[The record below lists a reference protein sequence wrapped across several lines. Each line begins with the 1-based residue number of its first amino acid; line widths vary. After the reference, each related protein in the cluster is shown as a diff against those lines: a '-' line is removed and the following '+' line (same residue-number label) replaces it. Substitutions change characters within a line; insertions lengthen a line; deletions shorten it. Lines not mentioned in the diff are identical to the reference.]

1 MTVKGDKPGNIEQP
15 KGREKAAQQ
24 ADYAERI
31 SKSELD
37 GVLKKLTGQKKPRSL
52 AEKFR
57 DAKWIGG
64 ADKNDPGDVLVRSAD
79 IDAARKKFGIPGP
92 RKPGN
97 AYGGWKD
104 KHGNPVDF
112 YRGDADRE
120 QPAGGSKIRGN
131 MPLGKLLDTLA
142 DDKTW
147 QKDAKRKEPAKA
159 KPEFFKMLA
168 QLSRHADSAA
178 AQFERLKTTG
188 KDVDIALTLSV
199 MGREGRNGITDKP
212 KLIDSYGH
220 FGMDF
225 LYADQF
231 AMKKEGYLP
240 ADFPELPKGDGGP
253 WPAKWEGKV
262 YNEKG
267 QRNAS
272 VKELVVRITGTG
284 KSLAESFDIIENVKL
299 PKTKVGAKL
308 GPEGRRRFVDE
319 YRSTTT
325 EGDVTRWRQTLERGL
340 RKEPGLTEGDRWR
353 ALLPLESKYIVQP
366 AKVPG
371 DRMVE
376 VTGAKMA
383 RCRDEFRD
391 AAATA
396 GFSKED
402 IGGLSKDV
410 ERAWTALNFI
420 APGYAKDLCRQIKN
434 NKSDL
439 KSLNDILTVGTKSDY
454 IKGARVR
461 AAEAYLIEKT
471 VLKEPGE

>member
-1 MTVKGDKPGNIEQP
+1 MTVNGDKPGNIEQP

-199 MGREGRNGITDKP
+199 MGREGRNGITDSH
-212 KLIDSYGH
+212 LEQDSYYE
-220 FGMDF
+220 FGLDN
-225 LYADQF
+225 LYTDQF
-231 AMKKEGYLP
+231 ALKKGGYLP
-240 ADFPELPKGDGGP
+240 NGFPELTEVPGP
-253 WPAKWEGKV
+253 MVNEHGHEIHPAM
-262 YNEKG
+262 
-267 QRNAS
+267 
-272 VKELVVRITGTG
+272 
-284 KSLAESFDIIENVKL
+284 
-299 PKTKVGAKL
+299 
-308 GPEGRRRFVDE
+308 
-319 YRSTTT
+319 
-325 EGDVTRWRQTLERGL
+325 
-340 RKEPGLTEGDRWR
+340 
-353 ALLPLESKYIVQP
+353 
-366 AKVPG
+366 VPG

-420 APGYAKDLCRQIKN
+420 APGYAKDLCRKIKN

-439 KSLNDILTVGTKSDY
+439 KSLNDILTVDTKSDY

-471 VLKEPGE
+471 VLMEPGE